1 MSCRLA
7 CGRRRRGCF
16 TDLSQRCSRYGLAYK
31 RVKVALHVEEINNII
46 GMNVPW
52 SLGVGYHPTTP
63 GVTIHCDSLATWT
76 GQTPSQCQGGLQLL
90 RKLRD
95 AHNNLAK
102 AEGAMA
108 KEQVLNFEAFE
119 ALLKAEPFSYPL
131 SRAEEAAVSLSI
143 ASLTR
148 ICKDSVE

>member
-1 MSCRLA
+1 M
-7 CGRRRRGCF
+7 
-16 TDLSQRCSRYGLAYK
+16 
-31 RVKVALHVEEINNII
+31 ALHVEEINNII

-52 SLGVGYHPTTP
+52 SLGVGYHPHYARSDQFTVTP
-63 GVTIHCDSLATWT
+63 WLHGRARLL
-76 GQTPSQCQGGLQLL
+76 PSAKGDYSSL

-143 ASLTR
+143 ASPYQNLQGFCR
-148 ICKDSVE
+148 VR